1 MIPLSTPRSVYLK
14 KRRDAFFAAGRCTG
28 CGAPREDLARSCCR
42 RCLDYSNGTTTRRN
56 HLRKAEGKCP
66 RCGGLPKEGR
76 VECSACLGKLCRKAR
91 TDRIYLRQIVLAHYG
106 AVCTC
111 CGEAAQEFLTVDH
124 INGDGHL
131 RRRQGVDQRGVAWY
145 RQIIRAGFPED
156 LQLLC
161 WNCNEAK
168 RIYGTCPHTLSA

>member
-28 CGAPREDLARSCCR
+28 CGTPREDLTRRYCR
-42 RCLDYSNGTTTRRN
+42 RCLDYSNAITTRRSRR
-56 HLRKAEGKCP
+56 RKAEGKCP

-76 VECSACLGKLCRKAR
+76 QQCAVCLAHWSRR
-91 TDRIYLRQIVLAHYG
+91 VQEERVRLRQIVLEHYG
-106 AVCTC
+106 AACAC
-111 CGEAAQEFLTVDH
+111 CGESLQEFLTVDH
-124 INGDGHL
+124 VNGDGHL
-131 RRRQGVDQRGVAWY
+131 RRQQGTDQSGVAWY
-145 RQIIRAGFPED
+145 RQIIRNGFPQD

-168 RIYGTCPHTLSA
+168 RIYGTCPHQLV

>member
-1 MIPLSTPRSVYLK
+1 MSEARSAYLK

-76 VECSACLGKLCRKAR
+76 VECSACLSRR
-91 TDRIYLRQIVLAHYG
+91 THDTQLERIRLRQVILSHYG
-106 AVCTC
+106 AACAC
-111 CGEAAQEFLTVDH
+111 CGEVYPEFLTIDH
-124 INGDGHL
+124 MNGDGHL
-131 RRRQGVDQRGVAWY
+131 RRHQGVDQRGQSWY
-145 RQIIRAGFPED
+145 RQIIREGFPGD

-168 RIYGTCPHTLSA
+168 RIYGTCPHQLV